1 MLKDLLMLCIFDGD
15 EIFKNIDEYKIII
28 VNEVSKSMM
37 LFYCRYEKDWWKSCF
52 LYYWVCK
59 IFILFKFEILNVV
72 FEFKFLYVLE
82 GMNVFFGWLFFIVL
96 FM

>member
-1 MLKDLLMLCIFDGD
+1 MKKIDGKVVFYIIEFVRYLLL
-15 EIFKNIDEYKIII
+15 
-28 VNEVSKSMM
+28 
-37 LFYCRYEKDWWKSCF
+37 
-52 LYYWVCK
+52 
-59 IFILFKFEILNVV
+59 KFEILNVV